1 MRERRLCLVP
11 KTKVMPY
18 AVACRSEMHCPFR
31 NMFCDHAQTARS
43 VSSSTALAGLPPLV
57 LGVCLKPE
65 QTGTW
70 ARMDPLPGVCA
81 GRSHFGSFLE
91 SPFEPHVMMT
101 FVCAFVLQTLDDVG
115 PKLDCFVFSFAQPL
129 EFVVRTFL
137 HPTPSAKPIPHDQ

>member
-1 MRERRLCLVP
+1 MARLVCRLTHP
-11 KTKVMPY
+11 KLWQCYVVGWQRSSWQRGCAALRDEICRARTPGGQSASCSAAMAAP
-18 AVACRSEMHCPFR
+18 APVATRDSEE
-31 NMFCDHAQTARS
+31 
-43 VSSSTALAGLPPLV
+43 VSFV
-57 LGVCLKPE
+57 
-65 QTGTW
+65 
-70 ARMDPLPGVCA
+70 MDPLPGVCT